1 MTTVNDALNLVIP
14 MGTERDDV
22 SAYVYHTPISQE
34 VFTANYRAL
43 SAAKSALAAKG
54 LYYMMDS
61 GPRVAA
67 LALRDEGLKDAA
79 ERGEID
85 AEGKPNDKRTLA
97 LLGEI
102 KRLTMAL
109 VPDGAQ
115 WSMLPIDIA
124 LQQGKLDEEEWSEV
138 ESAIVFFTFHYAMCK
153 KASRPRI
160 AKATASV
167 LKGSITSSSAMEFVA
182 SLPTLMPAATT
193 ASKAASSVPS

>member
-1 MTTVNDALNLVIP
+1 MTTVNNALNLVIP
-14 MGTERDDV
+14 MGAEKDDV

-79 ERGEID
+79 ERGEFD
-85 AEGKPNDKRTLA
+85 ADGKPSDKRTSA

-102 KRLTMAL
+102 KRLTTVL

-115 WSMLPIDIA
+115 WSTLPVDIA
-124 LQQGKLDEEEWSEV
+124 IQQGNMDEEEWNEV
-138 ESAIVFFTFHYAMCK
+138 ESAIVFFTFHCAMCK

-160 AKATASV
+160 AKATAFV
-167 LKGSITSSSAMEFVA
+167 LKGSITSSNAMEFVA
-182 SLPTLMPAATT
+182 SLPTLT
-193 ASKAASSVPS
+193 APETSVSKVASSVPS